1 MDTMLST
8 LVKSILP
15 DDIYLHFEVVS
26 LTEKSHGY
34 EMRLEEYA
42 EFLPSELSWEPSVV
56 LDGFCHPI
64 ELLHFSIKGK
74 PLYLKIYRR
83 RWKAS
88 CSNKHFSNVYD
99 LHPQGVKATHEFAI
113 FLKGEV
119 GCTADQYVGFL
130 VGTEP

>member
-1 MDTMLST
+1 ML
-8 LVKSILP
+8 P
-15 DDIYLHFEVVS
+15 ENIYLHFEVVS

-42 EFLPSELSWEPSVV
+42 ELLPSELFSEPSVV

-74 PLYLKIYRR
+74 PLYLKIFRR

-88 CSNKHFSNVYD
+88 CSNKHYSNRYD
-99 LHPQGVKATHEFAI
+99 LHPEGVKATHEFAS

-119 GCTADQYVGFL
+119 GCTADQYVSFL